1 MRFRNNFQKGNNPRR
16 WCNICRYE
24 TLPIPVSVTVA
35 QAVEKIMVKKC
46 IKRFRIFE
54 V

>member
-24 TLPIPVSVTVA
+24 TLPIPV
-35 QAVEKIMVKKC
+35 
-46 IKRFRIFE
+46 KRYRCSGCGKDYG
-54 V
+54 